1 LRILFVG
8 ISVQDARSQR
18 SSSLPPEESIGTPA
32 LSSFSSSRKEFRDVK
47 RNHLPLDSLDILQEE
62 ADEEV
67 IELKTITESKEA
79 ITSRRP
85 LPLMS
90 RVGPAYCPSRRVF
103 ASVES
108 HRHRFLPHKLC
119 SHAQLPSPIIE
130 ETIIDDDSDRD
141 HADDD
146 EQDMQHSV
154 VRCKSL
160 DSLRGIASPA
170 PDTSDNSRQE
180 TRKTRSLNDLTI
192 LEADMEL
199 EIVKKTDAFCTPAMR
214 RLNPRLCC
222 SLHSCFNL
230 ESISKE
236 EVMSRW
242 KESERELLNVLQTV
256 LHEKR
261 ALEERLLLLHRV
273 LLLKPP

>member
-1 LRILFVG
+1 M
-8 ISVQDARSQR
+8 
-18 SSSLPPEESIGTPA
+18 
-32 LSSFSSSRKEFRDVK
+32 
-47 RNHLPLDSLDILQEE
+47 DILQEE

-67 IELKTITESKEA
+67 IELKTITESKEV

-90 RVGPAYCPSRRVF
+90 RFGPAYCPSLRVF

-108 HRHRFLPHKLC
+108 HRHRFIPHNVC
-119 SHAQLPSPIIE
+119 SRVQFPSPIIE
-130 ETIIDDDSDRD
+130 ETIIEDGSDRD
-141 HADDD
+141 PDES
-146 EQDMQHSV
+146 EQDIQQSV

-160 DSLRGIASPA
+160 DSLTEMALPV
-170 PDTSDNSRQE
+170 PDPCDISSKV
-180 TRKTRSLNDLTI
+180 RKTRSLNDLTV
-192 LEADMEL
+192 LKADMEM
-199 EIVKKTDAFCTPAMR
+199 EMVEKSDAFCTPAIR
-214 RLNPRLCC
+214 RLSPRLFG
-222 SLHSCFNL
+222 SLISCHNL

-256 LHEKR
+256 LREKR